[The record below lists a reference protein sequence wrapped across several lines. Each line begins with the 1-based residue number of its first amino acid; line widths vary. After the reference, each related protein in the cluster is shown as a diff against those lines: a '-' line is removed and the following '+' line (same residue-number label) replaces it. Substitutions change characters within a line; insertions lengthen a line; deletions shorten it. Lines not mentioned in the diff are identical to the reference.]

1 MGVRTVRR
9 SVALGALATALLGCE
24 AESETTLEPVE
35 APGVQ
40 IEVRP
45 DTPGSNLQFSFDRG
59 DVVETFVSS
68 DGNFTIH
75 FSRDGQH
82 AVDLDDEDLDDV
94 PDFVEHVAEVYVEV
108 LAHYTALGFR
118 VPESDGDIADNGGD
132 DNFDVYLVDFA
143 GIGDG
148 AFRQDGCL
156 PSNGERC
163 IGFMTQENDYQGY
176 GYPSTTVANRILG
189 SHEFFHAVQ
198 AAYDVGQGTVFAEGT
213 AVWAT
218 ESFDPSLNDFEY
230 FVGGF
235 LQNPDRPLDEPLP
248 GPVDPFSYGAAI
260 FFKFLEERYGVDTIR
275 VLIERT
281 ENGTNG
287 NDDPLWI
294 TELDAVLGEVGDA
307 TFPEA
312 MLDFAQWNFQTDDF
326 ANASSSYAN
335 GDAYDRVKI
344 EEVDAPFSDD
354 SIRVY
359 HASAQYRATAPGTR
373 TEMTAALVSSDE
385 AELTDLR
392 IVLATE
398 TGDESEL
405 LVLDDA
411 VAGTQTIEVGSA
423 DRFVAIV
430 VNTAA
435 TGDSKKPGLC
445 MGDPDEVEQCKA
457 ALLSG
462 GAGGAGGA
470 GGSDAG
476 GNGEG
481 GAGGAGAGTEDEG
494 CSCALSSSGS
504 SGAGLLGLLGL
515 GLLARR
521 RRTAR

>member
-1 MGVRTVRR
+1 MSTQARLA
-9 SVALGALATALLGCE
+9 SVCLLSVLGCDG
-24 AESETTLEPVE
+24 ETAPEPVQPP
-35 APGVQ
+35 AVGL
-40 IEVRP
+40 EVRP
-45 DTPGSNLQFSFDRG
+45 DTPGNNLQFSFDRG

-82 AVDLDDEDLDDV
+82 AVDPDDEDLDDV

-118 VPESDGDIADNGGD
+118 VPESDADIPDNGGD
-132 DNFDVYLVDFA
+132 GTFDVYLVDFA

-156 PSNGERC
+156 ASNGERC

-198 AAYDVGQGTVFAEGT
+198 AAYDVGQGSVFAEGT

-218 ESFDPSLNDFEY
+218 ESFDPSLKDFEA
-230 FVGGF
+230 FIGGF

-260 FFKFLEERYGVDTIR
+260 FFKFLEERYGIDTIR
-275 VLIERT
+275 VLMERC
-281 ENGTNG
+281 ENGANG
-287 NDDPLWI
+287 TADPVWI
-294 TELDAVLGEVGDA
+294 TELDAVVAEQGESSFA
-307 TFPEA
+307 EA

-326 ANASSSYAN
+326 ANPSASYVEGA
-335 GDAYDRVKI
+335 AYPRVKI

-354 SIRVY
+354 SIRAY
-359 HASAQYRATAPGTR
+359 HASAQYRAAAPGTR
-373 TEMTAALVSSDE
+373 NEMTAALVSSDDE
-385 AELTDLR
+385 ELEDLR
-392 IVLATE
+392 LVLATE
-398 TGDESEL
+398 TGDDAML

-411 VAGTQTIEVGSA
+411 AAGVQTLDVTNA

-445 MGDPDEVEQCKA
+445 MGDPDEVEVCRA
-457 ALLSG
+457 ALLASGGG
-462 GAGGAGGA
+462 GAGGGA
-470 GGSDAG
+470 
-476 GNGEG
+476 GEG
-481 GAGGAGAGTEDEG
+481 GAGEGGAAGGGASGVDDEG
-494 CSCALSSSGS
+494 GCACSSVAASSMRVGFS
-504 SGAGLLGLLGL
+504 GLLGLALVAL
-515 GLLARR
+515 HRR
-521 RRTAR
+521 RRTSVSA